1 MKHSKTKKFLKKG
14 GYQAGPYASLMNKTS
29 AYSRLGA
36 EGAKVWNNG
45 YILGSQSTGG
55 PTKKAQ
61 IGGNQTPGPYASLMN
76 KTSAYSRLGAE
87 GVKIWNNGY
96 LLGSQSTGGPTKKA
110 QVGGKKTKRKQ
121 FGGAAAPNYNEGQIV
136 YYLDTPT
143 KTIIRAKISKIH
155 RDDPEGLY
163 FTIDILDQN
172 DSKLRERQTNA
183 NKLIPF
189 DLFDEKLRFEIK
201 QVV

>member
-61 IGGNQTPGPYASLMN
+61 
-76 KTSAYSRLGAE
+76 
-87 GVKIWNNGY
+87 
-96 LLGSQSTGGPTKKA
+96 
-110 QVGGKKTKRKQ
+110 VGGKKTKTKRKQ
-121 FGGAAAPNYNEGQIV
+121 FGGAAAPNYNEGKIV
-136 YYLDTPT
+136 YYIDKPT
-143 KTIIRAKISKIH
+143 KSIVRAKILKIH
-155 RDDPEGLY
+155 RDDIELY
-163 FTIDILDQN
+163 FTINIVDQN
-172 DSKLRERQTNA
+172 DQILREKQTTA

-189 DLFDEKLRFEIK
+189 DLFDENLGFEIK

>member
-36 EGAKVWNNG
+36 EGDKVWDNG
-45 YILGSQSTGG
+45 YILGSQSIGG

-87 GVKIWNNGY
+87 GTKIWNNGY

-121 FGGAAAPNYNEGQIV
+121 FGGAAAANYNEGKIV
-136 YYLDTPT
+136 YYIDKPT
-143 KTIIRAKISKIH
+143 KSIVRAKILKIH
-155 RDDPEGLY
+155 RDDIELY
-163 FTIDILDQN
+163 FTINIVDQN
-172 DSKLRERQTNA
+172 DQILREKQTTA

-189 DLFDEKLRFEIK
+189 DLFDEKLGFEIK

>member
-1 MKHSKTKKFLKKG
+1 MGYMKHSKTKKFLKKG

-36 EGAKVWNNG
+36 EG
-45 YILGSQSTGG
+45 T
-55 PTKKAQ
+55 
-61 IGGNQTPGPYASLMN
+61 
-76 KTSAYSRLGAE
+76 
-87 GVKIWNNGY
+87 KIWNNGY

-143 KTIIRAKISKIH
+143 KSVKRAEILKIH
-155 RDDPEGLY
+155 R
-163 FTIDILDQN
+163 
-172 DSKLRERQTNA
+172 
-183 NKLIPF
+183 
-189 DLFDEKLRFEIK
+189 
-201 QVV
+201 